1 MKERNY
7 PIRTCS
13 ANDGCNIIHRNLRPV
28 FHDQR
33 LLRNGDVP
41 HHPVTETCAP
51 PAFRS
56 SGTRRRVSPREKF
69 TLHENILFDILPV
82 ALIEIAVDP
91 VDRSGRDHPNQ
102 RPVRLGNLCNGYAN
116 QFPILQP
123 CDELRDIAAPEMSQ
137 PFRIEKF
144 LIQIQKTPAGV
155 IAALS
160 EFFVIGG
167 ENLVSFRIQQKVGSL
182 IFFIFDLLNNRLD
195 QFVIAQF
202 EPDQSLFLA

>member
-1 MKERNY
+1 M
-7 PIRTCS
+7 
-13 ANDGCNIIHRNLRPV
+13 
-28 FHDQR
+28 
-33 LLRNGDVP
+33 
-41 HHPVTETCAP
+41 
-51 PAFRS
+51 
-56 SGTRRRVSPREKF
+56 RRRRAGGEMADLFAAADGNAEHVAAGGNADGTSPS
-69 TLHENILFDILPV
+69 LPV

-167 ENLVSFRIQQKVGSL
+167 ENLISFRIQQKVGSL
-182 IFFIFDLLNNRLD
+182 IFFIFDLLNDRLN

-202 EPDQSLFLA
+202 EPDQSLFFA

>member
-1 MKERNY
+1 MYCDFQAIVRIKRRAIGDKGEKY
-7 PIRTCS
+7 PLSEILIRAGKNRKT
-13 ANDGCNIIHRNLRPV
+13 AA
-28 FHDQR
+28 
-33 LLRNGDVP
+33 
-41 HHPVTETCAP
+41 T
-51 PAFRS
+51 S
-56 SGTRRRVSPREKF
+56 SGPIPASDSAGILPREKF
-69 TLHENILFDILPV
+69 TLHENILLDILPV

-91 VDRSGRDHPNQ
+91 VDRSGRDHSDQ
-102 RPVRLGNLCNGYAN
+102 RPVRLGDPCNGHAN
-116 QFPILQP
+116 QFPILKP

-167 ENLVSFRIQQKVGSL
+167 ENLISFRIQQKVGSL